1 MRDNNKNR
9 ILLEDKRS
17 QLLSQSKKGA
27 NYVPWNQAKGK
38 NRYQRRL
45 KSRIAPSIKHFN
57 NMDLDKF
64 FKTDVL
70 DVSVDIKGETNIY
83 KVRMSF
89 VGTLDELHDFIK
101 KNNIEQVDRKMILKA
116 LMKAFNRDDVYI
128 NCTCPDFRYRFKYW
142 ATKNN
147 LLIGDPEN
155 RPIDPNHHPGGESA
169 LRAANYYNDRGPGC
183 KHIILCLSDSS
194 WLIKIA
200 SVIYNYIN
208 YMESHN
214 ERLYQK
220 YIYPAVYNKEYEDRQ
235 LSIFDDDEE
244 FLDSD
249 EETIQTSNI
258 EASKRGQF
266 KKGNEYR
273 FRKGRDENQLTFDDL
288 ESEFAEEESEEI

>member
-57 NMDLDKF
+57 NMDMDKF

-70 DVSVDIKGETNIY
+70 DVSVDIRGETNIY

-89 VGTLDELHDFIK
+89 VGTLDELHDFIN

-142 ATKNN
+142 ATKKG

-155 RPIDPNHHPGGESA
+155 RPADITNPGD
-169 LRAANYYNDRGPGC
+169 NKGPGC

-220 YIYPAVYNKEYEDRQ
+220 YIYPAVYDKEYDNRQ
-235 LSIFDDDEE
+235 MSIFDDEDEL
-244 FLDSD
+244 LDSE
-249 EETIQTSNI
+249 EETIQTSNV
-258 EASKRGQF
+258 EARKRGQF

-273 FRKGRDENQLTFDDL
+273 FRKDRDENQLTFDDL
-288 ESEFAEEESEEI
+288 EAEFAEEEPEEI

>member
-1 MRDNNKNR
+1 MRDNKQNK
-9 ILLEDKRS
+9 ILLEDRRS
-17 QLLSQSKKGA
+17 ELLSQSKKGA
-27 NYVPWNQAKGK
+27 NYAPYNQFYGA
-38 NRYQRRL
+38 NRYKRRL
-45 KSRIAPSIKHFN
+45 RSKIAPSIKHFN
-57 NMDLDKF
+57 NMDMDKF

-70 DVSVDIKGETNIY
+70 DVSVDINGETNIY

-89 VGTLDELHDFIK
+89 IGTLDELHDFIK

-142 ATKNN
+142 ATKKG

-155 RPIDPNHHPGGESA
+155 RPADITNPG
-169 LRAANYYNDRGPGC
+169 DDKGPGC

-200 SVIYNYIN
+200 SVIFNYIN
-208 YMESHN
+208 YMESHD

-220 YIYPAVYNKEYEDRQ
+220 YIYPAVYDKEYTDRQ
-235 LSIFDDDEE
+235 LSIFDDEE
-244 FLDSD
+244 EILDSD
-249 EETIQTSNI
+249 EETIKTSNI
-258 EASKRGQF
+258 EAGKRGQF

-273 FRKGRDENQLTFDDL
+273 FRKDRDEDQITFDDL
-288 ESEFAEEESEEI
+288 ETEFAEEESDEI

>member
-1 MRDNNKNR
+1 MRDNMKQNN
-9 ILLEDKRS
+9 ILLEDRRS
-17 QLLSQSKKGA
+17 QLLSQSKQGA
-27 NYVPWNQAKGK
+27 DYAPSNQYYGK
-38 NRYQRRL
+38 NRYKRRL
-45 KSRIAPSIKHFN
+45 KSSIAPSIKHFN
-57 NMDLDKF
+57 NMDMDKF
-64 FKTDVL
+64 FKTDTL

-89 VGTLDELHDFIK
+89 VGTLEELHDFIS

-142 ATKNN
+142 ATKKG

-155 RPIDPNHHPGGESA
+155 RPADITNPGD
-169 LRAANYYNDRGPGC
+169 NKGPGC

-208 YMESHN
+208 YMEEHD
-214 ERLYQK
+214 ERMFQK
-220 YIYPAVYNKEYEDRQ
+220 YIYPAIYDKEYENRQ
-235 LSIFDDDEE
+235 LSIFDNEDE
-244 FLDSD
+244 LIDSD
-249 EETIQTSNI
+249 EETIKTSNI

-273 FRKGRDENQLTFDDL
+273 FRKDNKDQLTFDDL
-288 ESEFAEEESEEI
+288 EQEFEDEESDENLI